1 MYEET
6 WPKIQHMTTSFVHFS
21 FPHLKSSPLS
31 SVFLVVCHGLQHFLV
46 SVGDQTHS
54 PKNLQHRNF
63 GLDVLR
69 PQALWDGV
77 DALWMSQHVRTALR
91 VVHQGLDA
99 ADDGGVDAALWRL
112 VVHAA
117 QEVEEAGKAVQF
129 DEACDKPWGL

>member
-1 MYEET
+1 M
-6 WPKIQHMTTSFVHFS
+6 
-21 FPHLKSSPLS
+21 
-31 SVFLVVCHGLQHFLV
+31 SVWHQAHRPEDF
-46 SVGDQTHS
+46 
-54 PKNLQHRNF
+54 QHRHF

-77 DALWMSQHVRTALR
+77 DALWVGQDVRAALG

-117 QEVEEAGKAVQF
+117 QEVEEAGEAVELNETC
-129 DEACDKPWGL
+129 DEPREGEKENEYSLRVK